1 MAQQIIDIGTGPGI
15 GDGDPL
21 RVAFSKINQNFTEV
35 YTGNVSVGGNSSSAV
50 TSVAGKVGNVQLTV
64 SDVIGACS
72 QGYALNLVTTAV
84 HTEMNTILDGA
95 PAVLDTLR
103 ELADAISNDPNF
115 AAEILTQLTHK
126 FDKAGG
132 TLTGALY
139 LPADPTIDLQAA
151 TKQYVDLKVAPKAN
165 AADVYTKSQI
175 DQMLLNITNTVANDF
190 GDIVNADNNGSLTSP
205 VTTIEDF
212 GGI

>member
-35 YTGNVSVGGNSSSAV
+35 YTGNVSVSGNSSSAV
-50 TSVAGKVGNVQLTV
+50 TSVAGKVGDVLLTV
-64 SDVIGACS
+64 NDVQGACS
-72 QGYALNLVTTAV
+72 QGYALNLVTNAV
-84 HTEMNTILDGA
+84 QTEFNTILDGA

-103 ELADAISNDPNF
+103 ELADAITNDPTF
-115 AAEILTQLTHK
+115 GLSIQEQLTHK

-132 TLTGALY
+132 SLSGALY
-139 LPADPTIDLQAA
+139 LPADPTVDLQAA
-151 TKQYVDLKVAPKAN
+151 TKQYVDLNVAPKAN

-190 GDIVNADNNGSLTSP
+190 GAIVNSDNYGSIIDT

-212 GGI
+212 GSI